1 MKNVKYD
8 QSINENASEH
18 IRGRMTKNTDNKYDG
33 LKRPTVPLTTD
44 EHKKIARFCI
54 DNDMKIGEF
63 LRRAGLYCVENGI
76 KF

>member
-8 QSINENASEH
+8 QNINENASEH

-33 LKRPTVPLTTD
+33 LKRPTVPLTID
-44 EHKKIARFCI
+44 EHKMIARFCI
-54 DNDMKIGEF
+54 DNDMKIGDF
-63 LRRAGLYCVENGI
+63 LRKAANYCVENKI